1 MQLHDNAFSP
11 YAFKVRAVLYE
22 KRAEFTKCEI
32 ERAADRESL
41 LRLNP
46 RGEVPVLV
54 DGDAVLCDSKVIC
67 AYLEERFPE
76 PELIPKEPVLR
87 ARCRYLELKSD
98 TELDACVFVL
108 AILKLTRPDA
118 LAASPEALTRATE
131 LLSRLYGVWER
142 ELAGRDWLLGAF
154 SLVDIALA
162 PHVRAA
168 AFLGHPPGPEHPA
181 LSAWLT
187 RVKQRPSLRQATLNH
202 SSPPTSLIG
211 VHQKLTKQQGENV
224 TAFGL
229 VAGRYPYGYHLEG
242 PRRALPM
249 SRPAIRTFIR
259 RLKRVT

>member
-168 AFLGHPPGPEHPA
+168 AFLGHPPGEAHPG
-181 LSAWLT
+181 LSAWLS
-187 RVKQRPSLRQATLNH
+187 RIKQRPSLRQATREMGEAFAKSQSAPDSMFDPARLHWRNDRIETAVRCGLGPWLLSELETGAAFL
-202 SSPPTSLIG
+202 SSIKG
-211 VHQKLTKQQGENV
+211 G
-224 TAFGL
+224 
-229 VAGRYPYGYHLEG
+229 
-242 PRRALPM
+242 
-249 SRPAIRTFIR
+249 
-259 RLKRVT
+259 